1 MHLWLGYDLLY
12 SVLDKPK
19 LFFLLNFKFER
30 CNENQEMYEPYIPLL
45 KNATN
50 FCFGCNSD
58 VDDPGNICRRFDSQR
73 QFRGFYYKQQLVS
86 LSRQSVN

>member
-58 VDDPGNICRRFDSQR
+58 VDDPGNMCRRFDS
-73 QFRGFYYKQQLVS
+73 
-86 LSRQSVN
+86 